1 VLITAATLC
10 FRSVAPHA
18 RYFESVAARSF
29 ECNMEIVEYARGE
42 LIDDKRLLPLGLLS
56 ALASNSISNSLPNIR
71 SDMNA
76 IFFNHARQD

>member
-1 VLITAATLC
+1 
-10 FRSVAPHA
+10 
-18 RYFESVAARSF
+18 
-29 ECNMEIVEYARGE
+29 MEIVEYARGE